1 MNNEITMKTLN
12 LYRRGFITFDDA
24 IKDVE
29 DCGYCTVEEFA
40 LLAGRKYKVV
50 AYDTD
55 YGFVSEWYF
64 QDIENANEWVRKLES
79 NYGRDCTHVIY
90 LDDREE
96 V

>member
-1 MNNEITMKTLN
+1 MNNITTMKILQS
-12 LYRRGFITFDDA
+12 YRRSFITFDEA
-24 IKDVE
+24 IKSVK
-29 DCGYCTVEEFA
+29 DCDCCTVKEFA

-64 QDIENANEWVRKLES
+64 QDLENANEWVHELES
-79 NYGRDCTHVIY
+79 NYGRDCAHVIY
-90 LDDREE
+90 LDDKE